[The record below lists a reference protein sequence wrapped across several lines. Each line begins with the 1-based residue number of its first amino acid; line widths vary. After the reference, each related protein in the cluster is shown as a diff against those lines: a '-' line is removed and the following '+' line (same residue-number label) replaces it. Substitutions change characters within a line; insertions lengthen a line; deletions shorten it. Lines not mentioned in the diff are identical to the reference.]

1 MVLLDFPAE
10 VLLCIA
16 DKLDKAKDLFALSC
30 LTRAT
35 NFLFLPYLYNFNVR
49 YQRSSAL
56 LWGVV
61 HNQPSLVDTMCQ
73 YQADTN
79 TTDEK
84 SRTPIFHAIHAEN
97 VTMIRRLLSDK
108 RTDINWQD
116 RNKQTPLLY
125 AMGRRLSSIALLLL
139 DFKPFLD
146 EKDRKQRSAIW
157 YAIAHCDEG
166 LVQAL
171 LQRGSDVRRKDYKG
185 RLPTDFAIFKENEN
199 IIRMLLYHPDP
210 KTGKSLLEDGNA
222 RDRYLRRAVK
232 ASLQDIILLL
242 VAHGA
247 DPNIRNDSDETLLHQ
262 AADKGDK
269 EMALQL
275 LKCEKTSVN
284 ARDSYGRTPFQIAAE
299 NGHKAITRL
308 LLTHSDVDI
317 NALDF
322 NGATALC
329 LAIQNNNTDIA
340 MQILAEDHVEV
351 NAAGRRGMAALHS
364 ATEMGNIPIIAALL
378 AKNDLDPNTLD
389 EEKWAPLTHAAFRG
403 DLRVVELFLG
413 RADIDMNVQTAPPI
427 FHAARE
433 GHIDVLRRLLCRE
446 TIYFNHKYGCREE
459 SPLCVAS
466 KLGHIEITRLLLRHK
481 PRPDINFKTY
491 MEYTPLILAASGG
504 HLGIVELL
512 LEDESLDVAA
522 TDISNDTALCHAARN
537 GHEQVVMRLCEDPR
551 ARSGDYVKKA
561 IKEALHCEIRLY
573 LHRQLNEQGNL
584 AIRP

>member
-35 NFLFLPYLYNFNVR
+35 NSLFLPYLYNFNVR
-49 YQRSSAL
+49 HQRSSAL

-61 HNQPSLVDTMCQ
+61 HNQSKLVEKMLCE

-79 TTDEK
+79 TTDDE
-84 SRTPIFHAIHAEN
+84 SRTPIFHAIRAEN
-97 VTMIRRLLSDK
+97 MTMIRRLLSDK
-108 RTDINWQD
+108 GTNINWQD
-116 RNKQTPLLY
+116 QNKQTPLLY

-157 YAIAHCDEG
+157 YAIAHCDKG

-185 RLPTDFAIFKENEN
+185 RLPID
-199 IIRMLLYHPDP
+199 L
-210 KTGKSLLEDGNA
+210 GKPLLEDGNA

-232 ASLQDIILLL
+232 ANLQDIILLL

-262 AADKGDK
+262 VADKGDK
-269 EMALQL
+269 EMVLQL

-329 LAIQNNNTDIA
+329 LAIQNNSTDIA

-351 NAAGRRGMAALHS
+351 NAAGRRGMTALHS

-413 RADIDMNVQTAPPI
+413 RADIDTNVQTAPPI

-537 GHEQVVMRLCEDPR
+537 GHEQVVMRLCEEPR

-561 IKEALHCEIRLY
+561 IKEAPHCEIRLY

>member
-1 MVLLDFPAE
+1 MSISMVLLDFPAE

-84 SRTPIFHAIHAEN
+84 SRTPIFHAIRAEN

-185 RLPTDFAIFKENEN
+185 RLPTDFAIFKKNEN

-275 LKCEKTSVN
+275 LN
-284 ARDSYGRTPFQIAAE
+284 YGRTPFQIAAE

-340 MQILAEDHVEV
+340 MQILTEDHVEV
-351 NAAGRRGMAALHS
+351 NAAGRRGMTALHS

-389 EEKWAPLTHAAFRG
+389 EEKMGAPDPRCFS
-403 DLRVVELFLG
+403 G
-413 RADIDMNVQTAPPI
+413 RFT
-427 FHAARE
+427 R
-433 GHIDVLRRLLCRE
+433 DVLRRLLCRE

-584 AIRP
+584 AIGL